1 MKPLLSVML
10 VSPTFAPWVYVKA
23 MLCLLPCLFLPGAGE
38 GRGGAFG
45 GALARAKGS
54 LWL

>member
-1 MKPLLSVML
+1 MKPLLSVMPA
-10 VSPTFAPWVYVKA
+10 SPTFAPRVYVKA

-38 GRGGAFG
+38 ERGGVFR
-45 GALARAKGS
+45 GALARAKGP